1 VSKYSS
7 QGCRLCKQVNKLNE
21 RDIKNIDRLEITDT
35 STILLRWL
43 VLFFTSPYN
52 FYEFIKVRER
62 DQNRK
67 KVLYR

>member
-1 VSKYSS
+1 M
-7 QGCRLCKQVNKLNE
+7 NE

-43 VLFFTSPYN
+43 VLFSLHHNN

>member
-1 VSKYSS
+1 
-7 QGCRLCKQVNKLNE
+7 LCKQVKKMNE

-35 STILLRWL
+35 GTILLRWL
-43 VLFFTSPYN
+43 VLFSLHLNN